1 MKKTWQLFLTL
12 AIVVVG
18 SFLFKQTV
26 WGADYLYQ
34 GTFDT
39 TYAKLS
45 GTSGL
50 TQQQN
55 FTINW
60 TTSTQA
66 VYSVDVILNYVY
78 DSTIGLKLYAR
89 NNSGPGNQTCGYNG
103 SSYILNSINTVE
115 YNGGDGPHV
124 YTFYFDID
132 YDCNYLSALSTLAV
146 NIIEDDGPYT
156 YGTAYGSSDVESFFS
171 TSSFSSNYGGTPTS
185 LNPINDLFLGITA
198 VDIGETSW
206 TTTTG
211 ETYVNFSPEF
221 VSSTAYCDFDAW
233 ALEFY
238 LNANDEA
245 IFDEDSV
252 GFSVL
257 WGTDPDIL
265 IYNNSAV
272 MGKDK
277 FFPGY
282 TGRRVW
288 TYIDKPENFEAG
300 TYYAKVCY
308 CTSAD
313 SDDCYYNSNLYEC
326 SAVQEFQIDD
336 TCINNEM
343 YQGATS
349 EDQAINQGFS
359 SDICEGIEG
368 TVTAGFCKVFQYL
381 FMPST
386 DSISRFQNIQNL
398 IETKPPFGYFSIYKQ
413 QFDTMSTSTSSTL
426 ESSLGTDYNNYSDI
440 QEISIFDKIYTA
452 ITWLLWFLFGFW
464 VINRFRH
471 FSLHG

>member
-1 MKKTWQLFLTL
+1 MKKSWQLFLTL

-18 SFLFKQTV
+18 TFLFSQNV
-26 WGADYLYQ
+26 LSADYLYQ

-89 NNSGPGNQTCGYNG
+89 NNSGPGNQTCTYTG
-103 SSYILNSINTVE
+103 SSYILNSINTIE

-132 YDCNYLSALSTLAV
+132 YDCNYLSSLSVLAV

-156 YGTAYGSSDVESFFS
+156 YGTAYGSSDPNSFYA
-171 TSSFSSNYGGTPTS
+171 TSSYASQWAGS
-185 LNPINDLFLGITA
+185 LDPVKDLFLGITA

-221 VSSTAYCDFDAW
+221 VSSTNYCDFNSW

-238 LNANDEA
+238 LNASDEE
-245 IFDEDSV
+245 IFDQEKV

-257 WGTDPDIL
+257 WGTDPDVL
-265 IYNNSAV
+265 IYNNAQNSSINN
-272 MGKDK
+272 
-277 FFPGY
+277 FFPDY
-282 TGRRVW
+282 IGRRVW
-288 TYIDKPENFEAG
+288 TYVDKPEKFANG

-313 SDDCYYNSNLYEC
+313 VGDCYYNSNLYEC
-326 SAVQEFQIDD
+326 SAVQQFQIDEGCLS
-336 TCINNEM
+336 TEM

-349 EDQAINQGFS
+349 ADQAINQS
-359 SDICEGIEG
+359 YSQDICEGIEG

-386 DSISRFQNIQNL
+386 DSISRFQNIQSL
-398 IETKPPFGYFSIYKQ
+398 IESKPPFGYLAIYAT
-413 QFDTMSTSTSSTL
+413 QFEDMATSTSSTL
-426 ESSLGTDYNNYSDI
+426 ETNLGTDYNTYSDI
-440 QEISIFDKIYTA
+440 QDISIFDKIYTA
-452 ITWLLWFLFGFW
+452 IEWILWFLFGFW
-464 VINRFRH
+464 VLNRFRH